1 MSRVA
6 LSLATVAFSVAAVAA
21 DTSEAPGSISD
32 ESIAVMQAGAKRYD
46 DCLQIW
52 TTDYLSA
59 YEDVRDVA
67 EAAMKRCE
75 GPLKELDGELA
86 ATGMP
91 EAVRAG
97 HIARIRDSL
106 VGKLMPALVARQ
118 ADARPSD

>member
-32 ESIAVMQAGAKRYD
+32 ESIAVMQTGAKRYD

-67 EAAMKRCE
+67 EAAMKRCD

-118 ADARPSD
+118 ADARPSN

>member
-1 MSRVA
+1 MSRVP
-6 LSLATVAFSVAAVAA
+6 LSLATVAFSVAVMAA
-21 DTSEAPGSISD
+21 DTSEAPESISD

-52 TTDYLSA
+52 TTDYLTA
-59 YEDVRDVA
+59 YEDVRAVA
-67 EAAMKRCE
+67 DAAMKRCD

-91 EAVRAG
+91 ESARTA

-106 VGKLMPALVARQ
+106 VGRLMPALVARQ
-118 ADARPSD
+118 ADAPARN